1 MARIHDLRSF
11 MEVLKE
17 NGRLATVEKEVN
29 LVHEIGSVISTLESE
44 SGKAALFTKV
54 SGTDF
59 SVAGGMLASMDN
71 IALAL
76 GVDKSEITDHLAKV
90 IEHPIAPVVVEE
102 APCHEN
108 VLTGDDID
116 MTRVPVPTHAPLDG
130 GPIITGGVI
139 NGQSGNTNLLK
150 IETI

>member
-11 MEVLKE
+11 MEVLQE

-44 SGKAALFTKV
+44 SGKAAHFTNV
-54 SGTDF
+54 AGTDF

-90 IEHPIAPVVVEE
+90 ICDNPFHNFRLNIV
-102 APCHEN
+102 N
-108 VLTGDDID
+108 VFLFFYELLNSHCFAFNRLISHGSLTPFL
-116 MTRVPVPTHAPLDG
+116 TRYDG
-130 GPIITGGVI
+130 F
-139 NGQSGNTNLLK
+139 
-150 IETI
+150 